1 MLLEDMVDSLVVQG
15 QGMVVAL
22 DSNTDKFFG
31 LLG

>member
-1 MLLEDMVDSLVVQG
+1 MLLEDMVDSLEVQG
-15 QGMVVAL
+15 QAMVVAL